1 MARVPRDNA
10 GGWGVS
16 RRRGV
21 WLGCKAGQGGPHWED
36 WRGGQA
42 ASAEMELG
50 PLQVPQAWA
59 SSGSPS
65 CPAQL
70 GLGTPRLLWA
80 PWLCTSRDPERGL
93 MKKGWL
99 EAGALAG
106 RGLGLTEDRA
116 LLA

>member
-1 MARVPRDNA
+1 MSP
-10 GGWGVS
+10 
-16 RRRGV
+16 
-21 WLGCKAGQGGPHWED
+21 
-36 WRGGQA
+36 
-42 ASAEMELG
+42 EMELG

-80 PWLCTSRDPERGL
+80 PWLCTSRDPEWGL
-93 MKKGWL
+93 MQKGWL

-106 RGLGLTEDRA
+106 RGLGLTEDRVLFVELWRPYSLSVSRWPPVVA
-116 LLA
+116 GSSWVRRVI